1 MNQEFTIVVVARA
14 RVAGVINEENGL
26 MKVKVTA
33 PAINGRANEE
43 AIDALAAHF
52 KVKRSQIS
60 IRRGLKN
67 RHKLISI
74 AG

>member
-14 RVAGVINEENGL
+14 RVAGVVNEENGL

-43 AIDALAAHF
+43 VIDALAAHF

>member
-14 RVAGVINEENGL
+14 RVTGVINEENGL

-43 AIDALAAHF
+43 VIDALAAHF
-52 KVKRSQIS
+52 KVKPSQIS
-60 IRRGLKN
+60 IKRGLKN